1 MEKLSQL
8 HKYPD
13 RGSQDQ
19 MQREAYIK
27 NVYTTMTIALYNL
40 GVEHEYLNEYGRSVE
55 YFQKAMYLTREML
68 GNEP

>member
-1 MEKLSQL
+1 
-8 HKYPD
+8 
-13 RGSQDQ
+13 